1 MEAVT
6 HPEALAIL
14 LEFGVTV
21 IPPSGHIQPGTTKA
35 VANLQ
40 KIVRKRGFDH
50 ARMIVMLWRETNL
63 RMIPMDSPTLWA
75 MSDTLLLMERNF
87 PHVLASDA
95 ESLFKLVDGLPM
107 GWLQAWSREVDG
119 VIPRRFAIGGMIFER
134 MKRIFGI
141 EQPDLLDDRARRTA

>member
-1 MEAVT
+1 MN
-6 HPEALAIL
+6 HPEARAIL
-14 LEFGVTV
+14 AEFDVKV
-21 IPPSGHIQPGTTKA
+21 LPPSGHIQPGSTKA

-50 ARMIVMLWRETNL
+50 ARLIVLLWKETNL

-75 MSDTLLLMERNF
+75 MSDTLLLVERNF
-87 PHVLASDA
+87 PQVLASDT

-107 GWLQAWSREVDG
+107 GWLQAWARDTDG

-134 MKRIFGI
+134 MKRIFGMD
-141 EQPDLLDDRARRTA
+141 QPDLLDDRRRTA